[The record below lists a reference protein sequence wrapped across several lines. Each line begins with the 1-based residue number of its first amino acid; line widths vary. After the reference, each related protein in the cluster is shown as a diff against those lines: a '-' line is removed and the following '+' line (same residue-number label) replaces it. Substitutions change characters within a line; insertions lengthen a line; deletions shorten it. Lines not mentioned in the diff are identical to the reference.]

1 MILFLTLGAGLLFM
15 LLQFNSHNR
24 HLVEWITL
32 RRVKIGFADTNFNT
46 LYNHIVTLVYLNL
59 HMRWLQIDPNLNK
72 LLDLGSSC
80 HILFLPLLNTDNAI
94 DFFFS

>member
-1 MILFLTLGAGLLFM
+1 M
-15 LLQFNSHNR
+15 
-24 HLVEWITL
+24 
-32 RRVKIGFADTNFNT
+32 KIGFADTNFNT

-72 LLDLGSSC
+72 LLDLGISC

-94 DFFFS
+94 DFFLASSIFALP